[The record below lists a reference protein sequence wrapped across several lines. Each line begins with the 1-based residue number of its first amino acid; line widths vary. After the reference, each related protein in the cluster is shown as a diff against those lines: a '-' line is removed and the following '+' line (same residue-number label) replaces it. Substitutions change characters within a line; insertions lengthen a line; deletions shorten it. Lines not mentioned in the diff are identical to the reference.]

1 MTAPFFMPLQWE
13 GGPLAV
19 DEAGVSAPPS
29 VSHSADSSPGVGAM
43 AAQLLVPVSS

>member
-1 MTAPFFMPLQWE
+1 MTVPFFMPLQWE

-19 DEAGVSAPPS
+19 DEAGVSAPS
-29 VSHSADSSPGVGAM
+29 VSHSADSSPGVGAT